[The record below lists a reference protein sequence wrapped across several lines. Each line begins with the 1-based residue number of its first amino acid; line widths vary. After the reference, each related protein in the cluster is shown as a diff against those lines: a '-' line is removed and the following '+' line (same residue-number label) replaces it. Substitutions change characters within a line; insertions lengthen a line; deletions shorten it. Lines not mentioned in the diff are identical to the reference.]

1 MSSLDI
7 GVSLDFPDDND
18 SSKNISD
25 LLKRLEDSSKGVDP
39 SRYIF
44 NPSTVK
50 LRDHLSFHLKKL
62 IFKNIVENGIEND
75 RILWEKVVYH
85 PIHIGQ
91 IQLKKPKLR
100 EAKRFY
106 QNFLQHIDD
115 SVGIYKSILVRLQ
128 NFYFRPDIWPKSW
141 AEIGIQ
147 RISSK
152 DPSEINADE
161 SRVAEELSEKC
172 LSYLGDLYFYRTKV
186 GDFYSR
192 AIACSYYQM
201 LTLINPNNGLGHYKL
216 GIMDIGRAFRINVV
230 FHFLRSLSL
239 SEPYAP
245 SKDKLLHELN
255 QNENRFLNLEKSNSP
270 MPTLER
276 LFEYRRSPL
285 KLKDLRLAA
294 LRFLEIIFLNTRYH
308 FSSKKNPSQANLSDG
323 MFTEFVSDMAFI
335 LRSESKRF
343 GSQYIR
349 EMLPIPKR
357 FYNGVP
363 DFCPDPARALGL
375 AGTSTSLLPAIIMR
389 IIATAILSNEIL
401 LGSDL
406 DNKIR
411 EENVKVIFEKS
422 KQLPPLLLNILDLL
436 LIYSFRSL
444 AKSTNIFTLSVVDM
458 MRELQGEDDDRT
470 YCGED
475 EGAFT
480 EGTEIEK
487 KWDEDEGQEE
497 VSQKESEAEG
507 DLLSKTIKKSVNN
520 GERVEIGEEIAKEES
535 EEESS
540 DDGESDGSDFGR
552 LRGHRLRRLRARCHM
567 INEDDVINSSSSE
580 YSYVGEDDDSYG
592 DSEDDDDEHS
602 EFNLPEEEEIGD
614 EEGDGG
620 NDQYPAYDDFDVE
633 IDDIVDEEEDAKHKE
648 ELKTSDPSK
657 KLVDELARVRLS
669 HSTPG
674 KSRNGVAQNGDVGS
688 KSGSDNDDGED
699 EEYEESDESD
709 REYETSS
716 DYDEEDADT
725 NYGPIGQ
732 PRVWLRLFVAS
743 FFVDSFIA
751 GIKLILEWLLTARL
765 FLKEASTTHPLL
777 MQKIVSHLASLI
789 NFLNPIVALA
799 KKESESEEIMKDRCR
814 GLPIHYIHSTTP
826 ELLPHVSSQ
835 CRKMVKREFG
845 DDKKAQ
851 SQPPLTEEW
860 LLRSAPTMSIAFNT
874 VNFDA
879 KSLKNRIEETLVRC
893 VKLTQFGHEFCKLSE
908 ELGLKLEYHN
918 DVDYFL
924 APLPLDKENSEGTS
938 SRETGKHSY
947 RKNRRRPD
955 KVNSQ
960 FTDEPK
966 ASMDEET
973 MRNLAKR
980 RLENEV
986 ANLSNLKPSKGESE
1000 GETNKSDLSS
1010 ETLPHIVI
1018 DSYCLISN
1026 SVFMSRLL
1034 KSKLSVI
1041 VVPRKVVKHLD
1052 QLKKTSAAARSATRI
1067 LEEGQT
1073 TGVHIQEAAETPEG
1087 SIQLRIGG
1095 TNVNADESV
1104 DSRVV
1109 STDNGFVNFGVLYR
1123 WVNIIECAIYFAA
1136 RKKKVSFFK
1145 GAEIEVG
1152 KSVELVNVLEFQS
1165 TLPEIEK
1172 PTISVVINTK
1182 AAPAEELKI
1191 PSEFVKIAHESGVIF
1206 EPLHKFSRRW
1216 KFSDQS

>member
-1 MSSLDI
+1 MSQII
-7 GVSLDFPDDND
+7 G
-18 SSKNISD
+18 
-25 LLKRLEDSSKGVDP
+25 
-39 SRYIF
+39 
-44 NPSTVK
+44 
-50 LRDHLSFHLKKL
+50 
-62 IFKNIVENGIEND
+62 
-75 RILWEKVVYH
+75 
-85 PIHIGQ
+85 
-91 IQLKKPKLR
+91 
-100 EAKRFY
+100 
-106 QNFLQHIDD
+106 
-115 SVGIYKSILVRLQ
+115 
-128 NFYFRPDIWPKSW
+128 
-141 AEIGIQ
+141 
-147 RISSK
+147 K

-657 KLVDELARVRLS
+657 KLVDELARVSKVARLILS
-669 HSTPG
+669 NVLVAYS
-674 KSRNGVAQNGDVGS
+674 VAQNGDVGS

-1000 GETNKSDLSS
+1000 GETNKSDLS
-1010 ETLPHIVI
+1010 
-1018 DSYCLISN
+1018 
-1026 SVFMSRLL
+1026 
-1034 KSKLSVI
+1034 
-1041 VVPRKVVKHLD
+1041 
-1052 QLKKTSAAARSATRI
+1052 
-1067 LEEGQT
+1067 
-1073 TGVHIQEAAETPEG
+1073 GVHIQEAAETPEG